1 MSPRPAPAGRK
12 GSWHLIEASTTAIA
26 ASTLQGARTESPEC
40 THPAAR
46 AAKAQAEPGQ
56 GAELAAGGSDWPLQR
71 VNRVGLDTA
80 QAPGGRWGA

>member
-1 MSPRPAPAGRK
+1 MRPPALHGATGACRRAGGAVWSPRPAPAGRK

-40 THPAAR
+40 TPPAAR

-56 GAELAAGGSDWPLQR
+56 GAELAAGGS
-71 VNRVGLDTA
+71 G
-80 QAPGGRWGA
+80 